1 MRLNLKPLEIKV
13 PGTKLNKF
21 PFRRDIAWFFLD
33 LKLIYQD
40 TMCWNRCPQK
50 MFISI
55 TDISA
60 NEALCGKGFDLC
72 ISSQGPFKS
81 A

>member
-40 TMCWNRCPQK
+40 TMC
-50 MFISI
+50 
-55 TDISA
+55 
-60 NEALCGKGFDLC
+60 
-72 ISSQGPFKS
+72 
-81 A
+81 